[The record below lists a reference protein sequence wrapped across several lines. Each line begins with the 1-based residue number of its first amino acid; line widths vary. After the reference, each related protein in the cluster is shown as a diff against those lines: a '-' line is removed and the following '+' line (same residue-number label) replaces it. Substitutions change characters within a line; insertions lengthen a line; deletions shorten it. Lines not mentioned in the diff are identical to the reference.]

1 MKTLTYLAVILTAAI
16 ATAQDNKPIA
26 GIGPAA
32 DETIQRLQQ
41 VSATTK
47 FASCCYWAWELE
59 LAIIK
64 KDKEVAGRIAAI
76 LGKLQRPDGR
86 WGLGTAWGRTKTDFK
101 ERLAEDAETWDVA
114 EAANALLNYS
124 ETFGDRSVMPRV
136 QKAAGYLKSCVRYA
150 GGKPYLPHMAE
161 CNNVLHPHST
171 ICAAL
176 LFYRLPGGKELAGQL
191 RDSGVSMKFFRL
203 MPHDDLK
210 TLDPPI
216 MGTEVND
223 FEKVQIGYYLQLMG
237 DPAGKELL
245 ARYEAPSGMNHPR
258 APAYLVLA
266 CAKLGQWDKARR
278 VARLAKDFQPRRGY
292 EYALKDII
300 DHVNTTHASHG
311 K

>member
-1 MKTLTYLAVILTAAI
+1 LFCADTGLA
-16 ATAQDNKPIA
+16 QN
-26 GIGPAA
+26 A

-64 KDKEVAGRIAAI
+64 KDKEVARRIASI
-76 LGKLQRPDGR
+76 LDKLQRPDGR
-86 WGLGTAWGRTKTDFK
+86 WGLGTPWGRTKMDFK
-101 ERLAEDAETWDVA
+101 ERLAEDAESWDVA
-114 EAANALLNYS
+114 EAANALLDYR
-124 ETFGDRSVMPRV
+124 ETFGDQSVMPRV
-136 QKAAGYLKSCVRYA
+136 HKAAEYLKGCIRYA

-161 CNNVLHPHST
+161 CNNILQPHST

-176 LFYRLPGGKELAGQL
+176 LFHRLPKYRPLAKELHA
-191 RDSGVSMKFFRL
+191 SGVAMKFFRL
-203 MPHDDLK
+203 VPHDDLR
-210 TLDPPI
+210 TLDPPLT
-216 MGTEVND
+216 GLEVND

-258 APAYLVLA
+258 AAPYLVLA

-292 EYALKDII
+292 EYALKDIV
-300 DHVNTTHASHG
+300 DHVNTTNASHG
-311 K
+311 E